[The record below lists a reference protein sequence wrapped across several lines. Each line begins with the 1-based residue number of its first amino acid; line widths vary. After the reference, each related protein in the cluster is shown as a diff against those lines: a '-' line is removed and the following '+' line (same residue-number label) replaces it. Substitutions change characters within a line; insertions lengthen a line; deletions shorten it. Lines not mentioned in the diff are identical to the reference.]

1 MITAAVLK
9 DRRIAAKHTDDP
21 DLVEA
26 ERLKAR
32 LARARDKRVP
42 FYLSRDEFL
51 AVCRWKLGDQYGRA
65 ARLLESSSEKRVKR
79 TTQMAFACKDKEV
92 EFELSGRV
100 TILRL
105 LPGVGIG
112 VASAILALCYP
123 KRYAPLDA
131 RVWSALFDQQR
142 STFELADYRRYLTR
156 LGELGAEVRAIDRK
170 GGWSVQLVGYFA
182 GDDDDGRSASRP
194 DSA

>member
-1 MITAAVLK
+1 MITAATLK
-9 DRRIAAKHTDDP
+9 DRRIAAKHAEDP
-21 DLVEA
+21 DLAET

-42 FYLSRDEFL
+42 LYLSREEFL
-51 AVCRWKLGDQYGRA
+51 SVCRWKLGEQYGRA
-65 ARLLESSSEKRVKR
+65 AHLLESSSEKRVKR
-79 TTQMAFACKDKEV
+79 TTQMAFAFKDKEA
-92 EFELSGRV
+92 EFELAGRL

-131 RVWSALFDQQR
+131 RVWRALFDERR
-142 STFELADYRRYLTR
+142 SGLDVADYQRYLAR
-156 LGELGAEVRAIDRK
+156 LGELAAETRALDPKGA
-170 GGWSVQLVGYFA
+170 WSMQLAAYHA
-182 GDDDDGRSASRP
+182 WANDEQAE
-194 DSA
+194 